1 MNYSR
6 WSVMYFSTSIFL
18 TVLGTSLAY
27 LPDPDHCC
35 ESVKINKSETS
46 LINGEVFK
54 LDSLKEYLVYFPR
67 NPTEEYSKFEITYD
81 VEDEEWHLIASLVID
96 GYSSYLLKYSSNSTD
111 VCPENAETW
120 DQRNGW
126 MDAPYLGVSEMKLV
140 CYQPFYKKY
149 WYVILIACILV
160 VLLFCYFCCGRL
172 SKKNEKS
179 ENAAMEVHI
188 EHENGN

>member
-1 MNYSR
+1 
-6 WSVMYFSTSIFL
+6 MYFSTSIFL

-27 LPDPDHCC
+27 LPDPDNCC
-35 ESVKINKSETS
+35 KSVKVKKSETS

-54 LDSLKEYLVYFPR
+54 LDNLKEYLVYEPC
-67 NPTEEYSKFEITYD
+67 EYCEDFFIFYD
-81 VEDEEWHLIASLVID
+81 VEDEEWNVYKGHWL
-96 GYSSYLLKYSSNSTD
+96 GLKYSSNSTEA
-111 VCPENAETW
+111 CPENVEAW
-120 DQRNGW
+120 DNRNFFG
-126 MDAPYLGVSEMKLV
+126 DYLGVSEMKLV
-140 CYQPFYKKY
+140 CYKPFYKKY